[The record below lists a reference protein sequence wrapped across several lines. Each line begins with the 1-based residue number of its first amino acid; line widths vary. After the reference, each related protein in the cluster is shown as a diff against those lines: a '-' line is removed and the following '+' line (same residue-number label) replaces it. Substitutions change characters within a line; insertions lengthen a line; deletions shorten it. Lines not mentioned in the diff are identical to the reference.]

1 MRNYRQ
7 LVLAI
12 MLLIFALFLPAC
24 KKTEEKPNENG
35 NEIID
40 FTDLS
45 VRDAF
50 GTKGMVA
57 AANPYAAK
65 AGLDVLKAGGN
76 AFDAIVAI
84 SFALG
89 VCEPNAS
96 GLGGGGIMLG
106 YEASTG
112 KYISYNFREFVPG
125 LGNASAFVR
134 GDADLDD
141 GPKSSGVPTQVDGL
155 LTILENHGVK
165 SRTDVMKAAI
175 DYAED
180 GVKVT
185 PELANAINDQFY
197 KLMRTHSRDENTNV
211 YTSDGIT
218 PLVAGDML
226 VQKNLAKTL
235 RLIRDNGRDGFYKG
249 EVAEAIVNTM
259 LEQGGLITQADLD
272 RANGYTKTANPT
284 RGTYRGYDIISVD
297 APSSGGYVL
306 IEALNMLEHYGDLT
320 SLGHNSAE
328 YINVLATAMQLAYGD
343 KRKYVA
349 DPEFTNIPRAG
360 LLSKEYAAE
369 RFDTYYQANKA
380 FTPAAS
386 TSTGVFGNPWKYMPT
401 NPVSY
406 ENTEEAGEHYST
418 TSFSVIDKDGNIASI
433 TQTINYFFGNGV
445 VINGYGI
452 HMNNQLSSFS
462 LSSTS
467 VSYVLP
473 YKQPVSHIM
482 PTIIMKDGDPVA
494 TLGSPGSM
502 RIPAAV
508 LQVVINLIDFGM
520 DIQTAIEKPRIYSY
534 AKASTEPS
542 VERKL
547 LEVEKA
553 IPEDVR
559 TALSNMGYDVRTQGA
574 KNIDLYFGGVQGITI
589 DYLTGRIHGGADT
602 RRDGKALGY

>member
-1 MRNYRQ
+1 MRNYRHLF
-7 LVLAI
+7 LVI
-12 MLLIFALFLPAC
+12 MLLVLSFFLPAC
-24 KKTEEKPNENG
+24 KNDQNEQNPDEK
-35 NEIID
+35 ID
-40 FTDLS
+40 YTDLTI
-45 VRDAF
+45 REAF

-65 AGLDVLKAGGN
+65 TGLDILKAGGN
-76 AFDAIVAI
+76 AFDAIVAM

-106 YEASTG
+106 YEAATG
-112 KYISYNFREFVPG
+112 NYISYNFREFVPG
-125 LGNASAFVR
+125 AGNAAAFTR

-141 GPKSSGVPTQVDGL
+141 GPKASGVPTQVDGL

-165 SRTDVMKAAI
+165 TRAEVMKGAI
-175 DYAED
+175 DYAQN

-185 PELANAINDQFY
+185 PELANAINDQFS
-197 KLMRTHSRDENTNV
+197 KLMRTYARDDNTPV

-218 PLVAGDML
+218 PLATGDTL
-226 VQKNLAKTL
+226 IQANLAKAL
-235 RLIRDNGRDGFYKG
+235 KLIRDNGRDGFYKG
-249 EVAEAIVNTM
+249 EVAAAIIATM
-259 LEQGGLITQADLD
+259 LEEGGLISQADLD
-272 RANGYTKTANPT
+272 RANGYTKSATPIK
-284 RGTYRGYDIISVD
+284 GTYKGYDIVSVD

-306 IEALNMLEHYGDLT
+306 IEALNMLEHFGNLNE
-320 SLGHNSAE
+320 LGHNSAE

-349 DPEFTNIPRAG
+349 DPDFTNIPKAG
-360 LLSKEYAAE
+360 LLSKLYAAD
-369 RFDTYYQANKA
+369 RWDAYYQANKA
-380 FTPAAS
+380 FSPASS
-386 TSTGVFGNPWKYMPT
+386 TSTGVFGNPWNYMATKPLLY
-401 NPVSY
+401 N
-406 ENTEEAGEHYST
+406 NTDEAGEHYST
-418 TSFSVIDKDGNIASI
+418 TAFTVIDKDGNIASI

-445 VINGYGI
+445 VIDGYGI

-494 TLGSPGSM
+494 ALGSPGSM
-502 RIPAAV
+502 RIPSAV
-508 LQVVINLIDFGM
+508 IQVIVNMIDFGM
-520 DIQTAIEKPRIYSY
+520 DIQSAIEKPRIYSY

-542 VERKL
+542 ESRKL

-553 IPEDVR
+553 IPEDIR
-559 TALSNMGYDVRTQGA
+559 EALTAMGYDVHTQGSG
-574 KNIDLYFGGVQGITI
+574 NTDLYFGGVQGVTI
-589 DYLTGRIHGGADT
+589 NYLTGQIHGGADR